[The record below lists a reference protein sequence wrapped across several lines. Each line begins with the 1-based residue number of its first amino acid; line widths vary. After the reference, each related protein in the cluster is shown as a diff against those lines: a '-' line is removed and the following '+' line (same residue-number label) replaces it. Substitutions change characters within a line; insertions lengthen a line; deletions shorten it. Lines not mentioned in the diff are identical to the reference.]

1 MNEQPG
7 VPLDVVVQTHVP
19 MSTAVERLARSLA
32 GRPLIEP
39 AKSLPS
45 GRHLIGNV
53 DGADVHLSVWDAN
66 RWSRRKS
73 WNVEFDGAFET
84 GESGAVLRGAIDVSD
99 RTQLRAM
106 MWMFRIGAALAAL
119 FAIGLAVRGASAEPL
134 VSWPTIAA
142 IVVVPVVV
150 VVTSRLEAEGERR
163 AAEDAVLMTAALN
176 HLWSGDINER

>member
-1 MNEQPG
+1 VNKQPG

-32 GRPLIEP
+32 ERPLIEP
-39 AKSLPS
+39 ATSLPS
-45 GRHLIGNV
+45 DRHLIGNV

-84 GESGAVLRGAIDVSD
+84 GESGAVLRGAIDVPD

-106 MWMFRIGAALAAL
+106 MWMFRIATALAAL
-119 FAIGLAVRGASAEPL
+119 FAIGLAVRGASAGEPL

-142 IVVVPVVV
+142 IVVVPVVI
-150 VVTSRLEAEGERR
+150 VVTSRLEADGERR
-163 AAEDAVLMTAALN
+163 AAEDAMLMTAALN
-176 HLWSGDINER
+176 NLVVG